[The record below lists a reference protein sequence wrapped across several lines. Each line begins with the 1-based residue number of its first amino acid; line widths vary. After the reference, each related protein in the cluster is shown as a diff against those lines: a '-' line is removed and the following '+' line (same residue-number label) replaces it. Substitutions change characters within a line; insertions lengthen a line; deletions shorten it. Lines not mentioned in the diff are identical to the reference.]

1 MLFNDTIYY
10 NIAYGKEGGEGEVT
24 EAQVHEAARAAAIHG
39 PVMTMK
45 DGYQTKV
52 GERGLKLSGGEKQRV
67 ALARAF
73 LKGAGVVL
81 MDEATSALDTK
92 TEAGI
97 MDTLDNLMSGRT
109 TILIAHR
116 LSTAMHCDQIAVL
129 EGGKI
134 VEQGSHHELLAKGGK
149 YKEMWDAQARGA
161 RGGGDEPDNEIDT
174 SADVVLK

>member
-1 MLFNDTIYY
+1 
-10 NIAYGKEGGEGEVT
+10 
-24 EAQVHEAARAAAIHG
+24 
-39 PVMTMK
+39 MTMK

-52 GERGLKLSGGEKQRV
+52 GERGLKLSGGEKQRA

-149 YKEMWDAQARGA
+149 YKEMWDAQAHGA
-161 RGGGDEPDNEIDT
+161 RGGGRAGQRDRHECGRG
-174 SADVVLK
+174 SQVSS

>member
-1 MLFNDTIYY
+1 MCIRD
-10 NIAYGKEGGEGEVT
+10 
-24 EAQVHEAARAAAIHG
+24 R
-39 PVMTMK
+39 VMTMK

-97 MDTLDNLMSGRT
+97 MDTLDSLMSGRT

-116 LSTAMHCDQIAVL
+116 LSTAMHCDKIAVL

-149 YKEMWDAQARGA
+149 YKEMWDAQAHGA